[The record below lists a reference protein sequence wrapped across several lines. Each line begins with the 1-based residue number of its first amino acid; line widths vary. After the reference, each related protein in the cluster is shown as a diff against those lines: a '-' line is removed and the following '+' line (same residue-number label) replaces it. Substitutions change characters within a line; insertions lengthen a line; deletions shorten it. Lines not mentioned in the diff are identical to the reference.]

1 MVAIIH
7 NYTFMGVTA
16 LFFFQSVILFVRCK
30 NNKARRTMAIL
41 ELMWGIEYLTALILM
56 LTVIDST
63 EYALFREKVLIIGN
77 FFIMLTNLFPIQV
90 LLPGWLNWKKITL
103 LFLPIVLVT
112 VLYYGG
118 IYLLGEVPE
127 SLTSYAVIG
136 RSIGHFNVWFRLVI
150 LLSNI
155 TYIVV
160 ILKWLY
166 KYEKR
171 YIKWKN
177 ENFSDQEYVD
187 ISWMRSYD
195 FIVVG
200 IFLFYMGILLI
211 GGRIPV
217 IIHSTFSVLCFSYLF
232 YKALFYESPYPED
245 FFDPDRRVPTS
256 ESPIEEYG
264 IPMSPESDP
273 LNEQVFE
280 NRIQTYVDT
289 LKSWMEEEKPYL
301 YNDFKLTDVSHILP
315 LNHTYLSRIF
325 NEGFGQN
332 FSEVV
337 RAYRVNYSKEILRN
351 NPSIPTYQV
360 ATLSGF
366 RSDTTYIKA
375 FKQITNMT
383 PTQYKAQEGKE

>member
-1 MVAIIH
+1 
-7 NYTFMGVTA
+7 
-16 LFFFQSVILFVRCK
+16 
-30 NNKARRTMAIL
+30 MAIL

-90 LLPGWLNWKKITL
+90 LLPGWLNWKKIIL

-118 IYLLGEVPE
+118 MYLLGEVPE

-155 TYIVV
+155 AYIMV

-245 FFDPDRRVPTS
+245 FFDTGHQVPTS
-256 ESPIEEYG
+256 ESTIEEYG

-315 LNHTYLSRIF
+315 LNRTYLSRIF

-383 PTQYKAQEGKE
+383 PTQYKAHEGKE